1 MSDQIFSEHIA
12 LGATELRISPLGVG
26 TWQWGDRMLWGFGR
40 GYGEQDVREA
50 FEVSLEAGADF
61 FDSAEAYGFGRSEE
75 LLGKFARATSKP
87 IVTATKFAPYP
98 WRLRGKSLIGA
109 LRKSLQRLGLPSV
122 DLYQVHW
129 PFPLVSIETWMVAMA
144 ESVHAGLTRAVG
156 VSNYS
161 AVQTQRAHAA
171 LAERD
176 VPLASNQIL
185 YSMLDRKPERNQLME
200 TCRRL
205 NVTVIAY
212 SPLAQ
217 GLLTGKYTPENPP
230 PGARGRR
237 LKRGFLEE
245 LRPLIDLMREIG
257 SGHGDK
263 SPAQVALN
271 WVMCKGA
278 VPIPGAKTAKQ
289 AKENAGALGWKL
301 DSDEV
306 KALDAAS
313 EALV

>member
-1 MSDQIFSEHIA
+1 
-12 LGATELRISPLGVG
+12 
-26 TWQWGDRMLWGFGR
+26 MLWGFGR
-40 GYGEQDVREA
+40 GYGEEDVREA
-50 FEVSLEAGADF
+50 FEISVEAGLNF
-61 FDSAEAYGFGRSEE
+61 YDSAEAYGFGRSEE
-75 LLGKFARATSKP
+75 LLGKFARNASKP
-87 IVTATKFAPYP
+87 IVTATKFFPYP
-98 WRLRGKSLIGA
+98 WRLRRKSLIGA
-109 LRKSLQRLGLPSV
+109 LRKSLQRLGMASV

-129 PFPLVSIETWMVAMA
+129 PFPPLPIETWMAAMA
-144 ESVHAGLTRAVG
+144 ESVDAGLARAVG

-161 AVQTQRAHAA
+161 AVQTERAHAA
-171 LAERD
+171 LAERG

-230 PGARGRR
+230 PGVRGRR
-237 LKRGFLEE
+237 LKRGFLGE
-245 LRPLIDLMREIG
+245 LRSLIDLMREIG
-257 SGHGDK
+257 NGHGSK
-263 SPAQVALN
+263 TPAQVALN

-306 KALDAAS
+306 KALDTAS
-313 EALV
+313 EALELSKEN